1 MHVFVSSKYCEFQCH
16 DNGIGRATVR
26 SVRLGVITGLCGVVP
41 LGTRSTRHDETSTVV
56 VTLHEVLW
64 LVVRVVV
71 AVLGNV
77 LRRAR
82 IAARIMHQQ
91 CFNCAKFLPN
101 IHIDYC

>member
-1 MHVFVSSKYCEFQCH
+1 MHVNGSCKYCEPLCH
-16 DNGIGRATVR
+16 DNNVSRAIVR
-26 SVRLGVITGLCGVVP
+26 CVRLGVITGLCGVVP
-41 LGTRSTRHDETSTVV
+41 LGTRSTRHDETSAVV